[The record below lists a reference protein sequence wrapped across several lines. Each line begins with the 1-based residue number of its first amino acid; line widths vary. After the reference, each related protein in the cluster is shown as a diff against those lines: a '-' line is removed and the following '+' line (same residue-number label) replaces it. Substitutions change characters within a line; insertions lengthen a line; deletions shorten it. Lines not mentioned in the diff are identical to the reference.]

1 MAFNPL
7 SNVHPEAKVGTG
19 VTIEPF
25 ATIAKD
31 VIIGDNCWIGP
42 NAVIMDG
49 ARIGNGCKIFP
60 GAVVAGIPQD
70 LKFKGEYST
79 VEIGE
84 NTTIRECVTINRG
97 TSAKGKTTIGN
108 NCLIMAYVHVAHDC
122 EMGNKIVLVNNVGLA
137 GEVKVDDWAILA
149 GATVV
154 HQFVHIGCHAFIA
167 GGSKV
172 SKDVPPYVK
181 AARDPLAYVGLNSL
195 GLRRRGF
202 SNEKINEIQDI
213 YRTIFQKGLNYS
225 DACEF
230 IETNMN
236 ATPERDEIV
245 GFVRGSKRGIM
256 KGYENGGSH
265 DDE

>member
-1 MAFNPL
+1 M
-7 SNVHPEAKVGTG
+7 
-19 VTIEPF
+19 IEPF

-49 ARIGNGCKIFP
+49 ARLGCGCKIFP
-60 GAVVAGIPQD
+60 GAVIAAIPQD
-70 LKFKGEYST
+70 LKFKGEYTT
-79 VEIGE
+79 VEIG
-84 NTTIRECVTINRG
+84 NNNTIRECVTINRG
-97 TSAKGKTTIGN
+97 TSAKGKTIVGD
-108 NCLIMAYVHVAHDC
+108 NCLVMAYVHIAHDC
-122 EMGNKIVLVNNVGLA
+122 ELGNNIVLVNNVGLA
-137 GEVKVDDWAILA
+137 GEVIVDDWAILA

-245 GFVRGSKRGIM
+245 AFVRGSKRGIM
-256 KGYENGGSH
+256 KGYENGNAH

>member
-1 MAFNPL
+1 
-7 SNVHPEAKVGTG
+7 
-19 VTIEPF
+19 
-25 ATIAKD
+25 
-31 VIIGDNCWIGP
+31 
-42 NAVIMDG
+42 MDG

-60 GAVVAGIPQD
+60 GAVIAGIPQD

-79 VEIGE
+79 VEIG
-84 NTTIRECVTINRG
+84 NYNTIRECVTINRG
-97 TSAKGKTTIGN
+97 TAAKGKTTIGD

-122 EMGNKIVLVNNVGLA
+122 ELGNSIVLVNNVGLA

-181 AARDPLAYVGLNSL
+181 AARDPLAYVGLNSV

-225 DACEF
+225 DACEY
-230 IETNMN
+230 IETNLN
-236 ATPERDEIV
+236 VTTERDEIV

-256 KGYENGGSH
+256 KGYENGNAH